1 MIEQLKFII
10 KESVKSLQ
18 RFPIYSF
25 ISSLTIMIC
34 LIIISFVIYLSDV
47 TNNISKNFK
56 NNESVLKVFL
66 KNDIDVKSSLE
77 LCQSIKEEYN
87 FTQMTFEDRNDLF
100 SKIDINLKTWLE
112 DDLETIPCLCT
123 FSVNVNSVNQIDD
136 LSNSILS
143 KHQSKIDKIVYP
155 RSYLFKFE
163 KILSLTYSVIFLIGV
178 IVFIVSIYNISN
190 IIKLSIESRK
200 NVINI
205 LQLHGASKTFIK
217 SPYILEGI
225 IHGFIGFVLSS
236 SFIVFS
242 FNIFSSVSYDHFL
255 AQSLISSITLKTY
268 ILINLIFGVI
278 LGFVGSNLGTSN
290 YLE

>member
-66 KNDIDVKSSLE
+66 KNDVDVKSSLE
-77 LCQSIKEEYN
+77 LCQSIKEEHN

-112 DDLETIPCLCT
+112 DDLEIIPCLCT

-163 KILSLTYSVIFLIGV
+163 KILSLTYSVIFLIGI

-225 IHGFIGFVLSS
+225 MHGFIGFVLSS

-255 AQSLISSITLKTY
+255 AQSLITSITLKTY

>member
-112 DDLETIPCLCT
+112 DDLEIIPCLCT

-163 KILSLTYSVIFLIGV
+163 KILSLTYSVIFLIGIV
-178 IVFIVSIYNISN
+178 VFIVSIYNISN

-205 LQLHGASKTFIK
+205 LQLHGASKTFVK

-225 IHGFIGFVLSS
+225 MHGLIGFVLSS

-255 AQSLISSITLKTY
+255 AQSLITSITLKTY

>member
-1 MIEQLKFII
+1 MIEQFKFIFI
-10 KESVKSLQ
+10 ESVKSLQ

-47 TNNISKNFK
+47 TNNLSKNFK
-56 NNESVLKVFL
+56 NNESVIKVFL

-77 LCQSIKEEYN
+77 LCQSIKEEHN
-87 FTQMTFEDRNDLF
+87 FIQMTFEDRNDLF

-112 DDLETIPCLCT
+112 DDLEIIPCLCT

-136 LSNSILS
+136 LSSSILS

-163 KILSLTYSVIFLIGV
+163 KILSLTYSVIFLIGI

-225 IHGFIGFVLSS
+225 MHGFIGFVLSS

-255 AQSLISSITLKTY
+255 AQSLITSITLKTY

>member
-47 TNNISKNFK
+47 TNNLSKNFK
-56 NNESVLKVFL
+56 NNESVIKVFL

-77 LCQSIKEEYN
+77 LCQSIKEEHN
-87 FTQMTFEDRNDLF
+87 FIQMTFEDRNDLF

-112 DDLETIPCLCT
+112 DDLEIIPCLCT

-136 LSNSILS
+136 LSSSILS

-163 KILSLTYSVIFLIGV
+163 KILSLTYSVIFLIGI

-255 AQSLISSITLKTY
+255 AQSLITSITLKTY

>member
-77 LCQSIKEEYN
+77 LCQSIKEEHN

-112 DDLETIPCLCT
+112 DDLEIIPCLCT

-163 KILSLTYSVIFLIGV
+163 KILSLTYSVIFLIGI

-225 IHGFIGFVLSS
+225 MHGFIGFVLSS

-255 AQSLISSITLKTY
+255 AQSLITSITLKTY

>member
-77 LCQSIKEEYN
+77 LCQSIKEEHN
-87 FTQMTFEDRNDLF
+87 FIQMTFEDRNDLF

-112 DDLETIPCLCT
+112 DDLEIIPCLCT

-143 KHQSKIDKIVYP
+143 KYQSKIDKIVYP

-163 KILSLTYSVIFLIGV
+163 KILSLTYSVIFLIGIV
-178 IVFIVSIYNISN
+178 VFIVSIYNISN

-225 IHGFIGFVLSS
+225 MHGFIGFVLSS

-255 AQSLISSITLKTY
+255 AQSLITSITLKTY

>member
-18 RFPIYSF
+18 RFPLYSF

-66 KNDIDVKSSLE
+66 KNDINVKSSLE

-112 DDLETIPCLCT
+112 DDLEIIPCLCT

-163 KILSLTYSVIFLIGV
+163 KILSLTYSVIFLIGI

-225 IHGFIGFVLSS
+225 MHGFIGFVLSS

-255 AQSLISSITLKTY
+255 AQSLITSITLKTY
-268 ILINLIFGVI
+268 ISINLIFGVI

>member
-10 KESVKSLQ
+10 IESVKSLQ

-47 TNNISKNFK
+47 TNNLSKNFK
-56 NNESVLKVFL
+56 NNESVIKVFL

-77 LCQSIKEEYN
+77 LCQSIKEEHN
-87 FTQMTFEDRNDLF
+87 FIQMTFEDRNDLF

-112 DDLETIPCLCT
+112 DDLEIIPCLCI

-163 KILSLTYSVIFLIGV
+163 KILSLTYSVIFLIGI

-225 IHGFIGFVLSS
+225 MHGFIGFVLSS

-255 AQSLISSITLKTY
+255 AQSLITSITLKTY

-278 LGFVGSNLGTSN
+278 LGFIGSNLGTSN

>member
-34 LIIISFVIYLSDV
+34 LIIISFVIYISDV

-77 LCQSIKEEYN
+77 LCQSIKEEHN
-87 FTQMTFEDRNDLF
+87 FTQMIFEDRNDLF

-112 DDLETIPCLCT
+112 DDLEIIPCLCT

-163 KILSLTYSVIFLIGV
+163 KILSLTYSVIFLIGI

-225 IHGFIGFVLSS
+225 MHGFIGFVLSS

>member
-10 KESVKSLQ
+10 KESIKSLQ

-87 FTQMTFEDRNDLF
+87 FTEMTFEDRNDLF

-112 DDLETIPCLCT
+112 DDLEIIPCLCT

-163 KILSLTYSVIFLIGV
+163 KILSLTYSVIFLIGI

-225 IHGFIGFVLSS
+225 MHGFIGFVLSS

-255 AQSLISSITLKTY
+255 AQSLITSITLKTY

>member
-10 KESVKSLQ
+10 KESVKSLR

-34 LIIISFVIYLSDV
+34 LLIISFVIYLSDV

-66 KNDIDVKSSLE
+66 KNDINVKSSLE
-77 LCQSIKEEYN
+77 LCQSIKEKYN

-112 DDLETIPCLCT
+112 DDLEIIPCLCT

-163 KILSLTYSVIFLIGV
+163 KILSLTYSVIFLIGI
-178 IVFIVSIYNISN
+178 IVFIVSMYNISN

-225 IHGFIGFVLSS
+225 MHGFIGFVLSS

-255 AQSLISSITLKTY
+255 AQSLITSITLKTY

>member
-77 LCQSIKEEYN
+77 LCQSIKEEHN

-112 DDLETIPCLCT
+112 DDLEIIPCLCT

-163 KILSLTYSVIFLIGV
+163 KILSLTYSVIFLIGI

-236 SFIVFS
+236 LFIVFS

>member
-10 KESVKSLQ
+10 KESIKSLQ

-163 KILSLTYSVIFLIGV
+163 KILSLTYSVIFLIGI

>member
-112 DDLETIPCLCT
+112 DDLEIIPCLCT

-163 KILSLTYSVIFLIGV
+163 KILSLTYSVIFLIGI

-225 IHGFIGFVLSS
+225 MHGFIGFVLSS

-255 AQSLISSITLKTY
+255 AQSLITSITLKTY

>member
-77 LCQSIKEEYN
+77 LCQSIKEEHN
-87 FTQMTFEDRNDLF
+87 FIQMTFEDRNDLF
-100 SKIDINLKTWLE
+100 TKIDINLKTWLE
-112 DDLETIPCLCT
+112 DDLEIIPCLCT

-163 KILSLTYSVIFLIGV
+163 KILSLTYSVIFLIGI

-225 IHGFIGFVLSS
+225 MHGFIGFVLSS

-255 AQSLISSITLKTY
+255 AQSLITSITLKTY

>member
-10 KESVKSLQ
+10 KESIKSLQ

-112 DDLETIPCLCT
+112 DDLEIIPCLCT

-163 KILSLTYSVIFLIGV
+163 KILSLTYSVIFLIGI

-217 SPYILEGI
+217 SPYILEGV

-255 AQSLISSITLKTY
+255 AQSLITSITLKTY

>member
-77 LCQSIKEEYN
+77 LCQSIKEEHN

-112 DDLETIPCLCT
+112 DDLEIIPCLCT

-163 KILSLTYSVIFLIGV
+163 KILSLTYSVIFLIGI

-255 AQSLISSITLKTY
+255 AQSLITSITLKTY

>member
-77 LCQSIKEEYN
+77 LCQSIKEEHN
-87 FTQMTFEDRNDLF
+87 FIQMTFEDRNDLF

-112 DDLETIPCLCT
+112 DDLEIIPCLCT

-163 KILSLTYSVIFLIGV
+163 KILSLTHSVIFLIGI

-205 LQLHGASKTFIK
+205 LQLHGASKTLIK
-217 SPYILEGI
+217 SPYIMEGI
-225 IHGFIGFVLSS
+225 MHGFIGFVLSS

-255 AQSLISSITLKTY
+255 AQSLITSITLKTY

>member
-163 KILSLTYSVIFLIGV
+163 KILSLTYSVIFLIGI

>member
-47 TNNISKNFK
+47 TNNLSKNFK
-56 NNESVLKVFL
+56 NNESVIKVFL

-77 LCQSIKEEYN
+77 LCQSIKQEHN
-87 FTQMTFEDRNDLF
+87 FIQMTFEDRNDLF

-112 DDLETIPCLCT
+112 DDLEIIPCLCT

-163 KILSLTYSVIFLIGV
+163 KILSLTYSVIFLIGI

-205 LQLHGASKTFIK
+205 LQLHGANKTFIK

-236 SFIVFS
+236 LFIVFS

>member
-112 DDLETIPCLCT
+112 DDLEIIPCLCT
-123 FSVNVNSVNQIDD
+123 FNVNVNSVNQIDD

-163 KILSLTYSVIFLIGV
+163 KILSLTYSVIFLIGI

-225 IHGFIGFVLSS
+225 MHGFIGFVLSS

-255 AQSLISSITLKTY
+255 AQSLITSITLKTY

>member
-10 KESVKSLQ
+10 KESIKSLQ

-77 LCQSIKEEYN
+77 LCQSIKEKYN

-112 DDLETIPCLCT
+112 DDLEIIPCLCT

-163 KILSLTYSVIFLIGV
+163 KILSLTYSVIFLIGI

-225 IHGFIGFVLSS
+225 MHGFIGFVLSS

-255 AQSLISSITLKTY
+255 AQSLITSITLKTY